1 MKSIKEYKVVMAQ
14 GTGNLE
20 TVVNSL
26 IAEGWQPIG
35 GVFIT
40 QSPVVKRVDNYD
52 VVETFSHQA
61 LVR

>member
-1 MKSIKEYKVVMAQ
+1 MAQ